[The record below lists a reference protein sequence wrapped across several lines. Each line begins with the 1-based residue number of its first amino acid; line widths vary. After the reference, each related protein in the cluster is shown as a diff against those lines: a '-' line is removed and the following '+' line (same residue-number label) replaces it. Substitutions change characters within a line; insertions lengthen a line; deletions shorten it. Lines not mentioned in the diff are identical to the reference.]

1 MEIVDLKTSDIIPY
15 ENNPRIN
22 DKAVKGVMNSI
33 RDFGF
38 KSPIIVDANH
48 VIICGHTRLKA
59 AKKIGLETCPCIVAA
74 DLTPEQ
80 VKALRLAD
88 NKVAEK
94 AE

>member
-48 VIICGHTRLKA
+48 VIIAG
-59 AKKIGLETCPCIVAA
+59 
-74 DLTPEQ
+74 TP
-80 VKALRLAD
+80 D
-88 NKVAEK
+88 
-94 AE
+94 

>member
-59 AKKIGLETCPCIVAA
+59 AKKIGLETCPLHRSSRPYAGA
-74 DLTPEQ
+74 SEGTPP
-80 VKALRLAD
+80 R
-88 NKVAEK
+88 
-94 AE
+94 